1 MPKLNLP
8 PPPVL
13 PDSGDESGADSLR
26 ERVYSYLNDCI
37 VNDRL
42 RPGDFLDQDSICREL
57 AVSKAPLR
65 DALIRLQVEGF
76 VTILPRR
83 GVYITPITMEF
94 IKSAYQIIGSIE
106 ADCLRQVFHQLTP
119 EHIHQF
125 EASNAVQMEYL
136 RQSDFKAYNVE
147 NVHFHRIFLDLSGNI
162 LLDKVI
168 EPLRRRLYDFPRR
181 SYSLEWELF
190 NLQQHRRFI
199 DSVKIGNLEAAV
211 SIFRN
216 EHWSFAVHRQY
227 INTYSIVMDNE

>member
-1 MPKLNLP
+1 MPKTIP
-8 PPPVL
+8 PPNDL
-13 PDSGDESGADSLR
+13 TDDSASDSLR
-26 ERVYSYLNDCI
+26 ERVYNYLNECI
-37 VNDRL
+37 VNEKL
-42 RPGDFLDQDSICREL
+42 HLGEFLDQDSICREL

-94 IKSAYQIIGSIE
+94 IKSAYQIIGAIE
-106 ADCLRQVFHQLTP
+106 ADCLRQVFPLLTT
-119 EHIHQF
+119 EHIQQF
-125 EASNAVQMEYL
+125 ETSNAVQMDYL
-136 RQSDFKAYNVE
+136 RRSDFKSYNVE
-147 NVHFHRIFLDLSGNI
+147 NAQFHRIFLGLSGNI
-162 LLDKVI
+162 LLDKVV

-181 SYSLEWELF
+181 TYSLEWELF

-216 EHWSFAVHRQY
+216 EHWSFAVHRPY
-227 INTYSIVMDNE
+227 INTYSLLPDPE